1 MPRLVIPVYDP
12 PKDRVSLLIL
22 DVDGV
27 ELDLLLDD
35 GHLQLR
41 LEEDPRD
48 LDHLTDDVVGVPA
61 ALRPV
66 DQDQPYGFYKIKMYV
81 SLFILRSNDLSL
93 QLWPMTGLFHLLITR
108 SIGHMNKKC
117 FQQLFIFHMSWT
129 LRKDHRSKFNGDF
142 MDEKTF
148 GGA

>member
-61 ALRPV
+61 AL
-66 DQDQPYGFYKIKMYV
+66 
-81 SLFILRSNDLSL
+81 
-93 QLWPMTGLFHLLITR
+93 
-108 SIGHMNKKC
+108 
-117 FQQLFIFHMSWT
+117 
-129 LRKDHRSKFNGDF
+129 
-142 MDEKTF
+142 
-148 GGA
+148 

>member
-1 MPRLVIPVYDP
+1 MPCLVIPVYDP
-12 PKDRVSLLIL
+12 PKDRVSLLVL
-22 DVDGV
+22 DVNGV

-66 DQDQPYGFYKIKMYV
+66 DQDQAFGEKNDV
-81 SLFILRSNDLSL
+81 SLFIVRSNDFSF
-93 QLWPMTGLFHLLITR
+93 QLWPILFITR
-108 SIGHMNKKC
+108 YICHMNKKYYHHLTIS
-117 FQQLFIFHMSWT
+117 QMSWT
-129 LRKDHRSKFNGDF
+129 LRKDHRSEFNGDF